1 MSSRWRKH
9 KEDNPNLSDPPTLN
23 ENCAKYIISVMVLY
37 LRQSASADQGLLR
50 KTSSAIDSYFRDF
63 ELLDGVTPPPSDD
76 ILDQH
81 LSDQQLGPSR
91 PSSPVSPPTSG
102 GSQSSLPIPQ
112 GSWIYEKTD
121 PSQIK
126 SPSSMNALIGKYT
139 GRIVYH
145 LSASNWTVVLFR
157 LRAKIHY
164 LAQTS
169 EERPDVIDMSLMTHS
184 ALDRVKLIQVLNG
197 KKSCSFS
204 CFRVHASIVIFSRAV
219 FPASEYETRRSI
231 SFGSPI
237 AFCNMELDRDMP
249 C

>member
-1 MSSRWRKH
+1 MSSRWKKH
-9 KEDNPNLSDPPTLN
+9 KEDNPHLSDPPTLN

-37 LRQSASADQGLLR
+37 LRQSASTDQSLLR

-63 ELLDGVTPPPSDD
+63 EFLDCVTTTATDD
-76 ILDQH
+76 VLDQH

-91 PSSPVSPPTSG
+91 PSSPTSPPSSG
-102 GSQSSLPIPQ
+102 GSQSSSLPIPQ
-112 GSWIYEKTD
+112 GSWIYERTNT
-121 PSQIK
+121 SQIK

-169 EERPDVIDMSLMTHS
+169 EERPEVIDMSLMTHC

-197 KKSCSFS
+197 EKSCSFS
-204 CFRVHASIVIFSRAV
+204 CSTAHCHFFQSCH
-219 FPASEYETRRSI
+219 
-231 SFGSPI
+231 
-237 AFCNMELDRDMP
+237 P
-249 C
+249 CW